1 MKNSSDPAIEEQQET
16 LTRPLDDVSAFH
28 NWSLPELA
36 STFSSSEDV
45 SVPTLPTVEEVERI
59 RAEAAADG
67 RQEGYAEG
75 LAAGRADGLEQAR
88 DETERLQ
95 LRLRGWLGSLA
106 EPLARMDDEVG
117 HQLSRLAM
125 QVAAAVIR
133 RELITRPEDI
143 EQVARDAL
151 ASLPRAEARTIEITC
166 HPDDLDALRNAA
178 GEAGWVLR
186 ADASVAAGGLLVDAG
201 DARVDAT
208 LEARWAQM
216 SDRLLAAA
224 VPGPTQIPLSEPD
237 ASAPVEKHDV
247 PPSDDAGEASS

>member
-1 MKNSSDPAIEEQQET
+1 MKNSSDPTLEEEQ
-16 LTRPLDDVSAFH
+16 LTRPLGDDTAFH
-28 NWSLPELA
+28 QWSLPELA
-36 STFSSSEDV
+36 SAFSRSEDV
-45 SVPTLPTVEEVERI
+45 GVPSLPTLEEVEQI

-67 RQEGYAEG
+67 RREGYAEG
-75 LAAGRADGLEQAR
+75 LEAGRADGLEQAR

-106 EPLARMDDEVG
+106 EPLALMDDEVG
-117 HQLSRLAM
+117 HQLGRLAM
-125 QVAAAVIR
+125 QIAAAVIR

-143 EQVARDAL
+143 EQVAREAL

-166 HPDDLDALRNAA
+166 HPDDLDALREAA

-186 ADASVAAGGLLVDAG
+186 ADASVAAGGLLVDSG

-216 SDRLLAAA
+216 SERLLAASVA
-224 VPGPTQIPLSEPD
+224 GPTEIPAPEP
-237 ASAPVEKHDV
+237 
-247 PPSDDAGEASS
+247 EASVQARENDAPSSDGADEVSP